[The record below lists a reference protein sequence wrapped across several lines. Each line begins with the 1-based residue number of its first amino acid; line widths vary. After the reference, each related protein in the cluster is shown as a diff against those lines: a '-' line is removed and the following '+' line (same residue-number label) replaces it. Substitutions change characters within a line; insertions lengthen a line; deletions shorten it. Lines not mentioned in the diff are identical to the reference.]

1 MQFASVKLAFSA
13 TEFGAEYIYLS
24 LRKHFKLFLNF
35 LHLYGLILTKKKKS
49 LYSFTQCSLISH
61 RQEKLEVPKF
71 QTLANL
77 RHLNW
82 RVIASDGESLIGLIP
97 MIEAAPFL
105 QKFNLEVT
113 VLTL

>member
-1 MQFASVKLAFSA
+1 MQFASVKLPFSA
-13 TEFGAEYIYLS
+13 TEFGAEYLYLS
-24 LRKHFKLFLNF
+24 LSKYFKLFLNF
-35 LHLYGLILTKKKKS
+35 LHFYGLILTTKKKKS

-71 QTLANL
+71 QTLTNL

-97 MIEAAPFL
+97 MIEAAPF
-105 QKFNLEVT
+105 FTEI
-113 VLTL
+113 